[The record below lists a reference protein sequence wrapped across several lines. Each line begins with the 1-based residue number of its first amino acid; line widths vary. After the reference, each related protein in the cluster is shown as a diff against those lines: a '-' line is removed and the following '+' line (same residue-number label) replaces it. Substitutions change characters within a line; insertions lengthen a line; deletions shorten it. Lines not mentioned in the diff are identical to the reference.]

1 MNKYEPVIGLEI
13 HIELSS
19 QSKMFCSC
27 SADYFGADPNTHTC
41 PVCLGLP
48 GALPVANTKVIESA
62 QKLGVAIHGEN
73 LLSSKFDRKNYF
85 YPDLAKGFQISQYQE
100 PFSLGGWIEIQVE
113 NQNQSQSRKIEVTR
127 AHLEEDTGKLT
138 HATIN
143 GRKVSLIDFNRSGV
157 PLLEIVSEPVMHSS
171 DEAKAY
177 AQKLQQ
183 IVRYLGISDCDME
196 KGSMRI
202 EPNVSL
208 RKVSNVSKVS
218 NVPKV
223 GDLPAYK
230 VELKNINSFRFVQK
244 AIEYEIA
251 RQTEILEKG
260 EIPVLETRGWD
271 EIKSRTFSQRSK
283 EMAHDYRY
291 FPEPDLPPYL
301 FTREYIANLKSQLPE
316 LPDDKLKRFKE
327 QYQLSGYDC
336 SLLTSDLSLAEFFEE
351 TVKAYKKGEPKRIAN
366 WIIGELLRRLNET
379 LTPLASLNLV
389 PASLAELLLLTDE
402 GKITTA
408 SAKEIF
414 EKMIST
420 GKNAQELIKE
430 LGVETL
436 SQDKLQEVIEQ
447 VVKTNEK
454 AVAEYKAGKQQT
466 FGFLVGQVQKQTQG
480 KADPKMV
487 AALLQKELSKS

>member
-1 MNKYEPVIGLEI
+1 MKYQPVIGLEI

-19 QSKMFCSC
+19 KSKMFCSC

-48 GALPVANTKVIESA
+48 GALPVANTIVIESA
-62 QKLGVAIHGEN
+62 QKLGIAIHGEN

-100 PFSLGGWIEIQVE
+100 PFSLGGWIEIEVE
-113 NQNQSQSRKIEVTR
+113 SPADAGALAGRQSRKIEVTR
-127 AHLEEDTGKLT
+127 AHLEEDTGKLA

-157 PLLEIVSEPVMHSS
+157 PLLEIVSEPVIHSS
-171 DEAKAY
+171 EEAKAY

-183 IVRYLGISDCDME
+183 IVRYIGISACDME

-208 RKVSNVSKVS
+208 RIAGS
-218 NVPKV
+218 
-223 GDLPAYK
+223 DELPAYK
-230 VELKNINSFRFVQK
+230 VELKNINSFKFVQK
-244 AIEYEIA
+244 AIEYEIV

-260 EIPVLETRGWD
+260 ETPALETRGWD
-271 EIKSRTFSQRSK
+271 EVKNRTFSQRSK

-301 FTREYIANLKSQLPE
+301 FTEDYIAKLKSQMPE
-316 LPDDKLKRFKE
+316 LPDEKFKRFKD
-327 QYQLSGYDC
+327 QYQLSEYDC
-336 SLLTSDLSLAEFFEE
+336 LLLTSDLDLAEFFES
-351 TVKAYKKGEPKRIAN
+351 TVKAYEKGEPKRIAN

-379 LTPLASLNLV
+379 QTRLADLNLL

-414 EKMIST
+414 EKMITSN
-420 GKNAQELIKE
+420 KNIQELIKE
-430 LGVETL
+430 MGAETI
-436 SQDKLQEVIEQ
+436 SADKLAEAIDL
-447 VVKTNEK
+447 VVKQNPD
-454 AVAEYKAGKQQT
+454 AVAQYKAGKEQV
-466 FGFLVGQVQKQTQG
+466 FGFLVGQVQRQAQG
-480 KADPKMV
+480 KADPKAV
-487 AALLQKELSKS
+487 ADLLKQKLS